1 MRKQKL
7 KDNTFIYTHDKGEYI
22 SDYIEQTKWY
32 YEPKTIDYIKSLN
45 LENCTIIDVGANI
58 GNHTHAIKKFTKDCL
73 IFSFEPFDEN
83 FKILEMNT
91 NIDKNIQCFN
101 AFISNDYQYAFTK
114 PFKIE
119 PVWGKCNLGYIKKSD
134 NGQLVKY
141 SIILDSMIEYVDE
154 NLHNNEIIK
163 LIKIDVEGLEIN
175 VLEGAKNI
183 LNMFKPIIIAEH
195 HTEYE
200 HLVVLNYL
208 SDFGYTL
215 ETIIEEDNKNYVYK
229 VI

>member
-45 LENCTIIDVGANI
+45 LSNCSILDVGANI
-58 GNHTHAIKKFTKDCL
+58 GNHSVAISKVTNNCS
-73 IFSFEPFDEN
+73 IISFEPFDSN
-83 FKILEMNT
+83 YNILKN
-91 NIDKNIQCFN
+91 NQIIHNSSNIQT
-101 AFISNDYQYAFTK
+101 YQYFVTSK
-114 PFKIE
+114 EKSENTFYIN
-119 PVWGKCNLGYIKKSD
+119 PVWGECNLGYIKES
-134 NGQLVKY
+134 NSCGQEVTNHYIDLFRY
-141 SIILDSMIEYVDE
+141 S
-154 NLHNNEIIK
+154 NLK
-163 LIKIDVEGLEIN
+163 LIKIDVEGLELD
-175 VLEGAKNI
+175 VLKGSIETI
-183 LNMFKPIIIAEH
+183 EDHKPIIIAEH

-208 SDFGYTL
+208 SDFGYSL